1 MNLKGH
7 YGRKVSNVILLFY
20 YLTLSCLRVMF
31 IFWLTYFF
39 AKLGSEENAILLT
52 LSVPV
57 GIVTSTVLFLPMV
70 DVCKNYIPFV
80 SVLLLVLNLSVV
92 VSTLFM
98 GEGDNSTLIY
108 LLQFIFI
115 NILSNM
121 PFTLSASSDI
131 L

>member
-1 MNLKGH
+1 M
-7 YGRKVSNVILLFY
+7 
-20 YLTLSCLRVMF
+20 
-31 IFWLTYFF
+31 
-39 AKLGSEENAILLT
+39 
-52 LSVPV
+52 

-70 DVCKNYIPFV
+70 DVCKNHIPFV

-115 NILSNM
+115 NILSNV

-131 L
+131 LQKVANAH